1 MSMRRPDFQPSRSR
15 VHELRLLVEEA
26 SIDLRRQLAPGTTPY
41 PDHSSS
47 DYLAKIAAAR
57 ALRDELDKLEMR
69 AAQQARGLGASWAD
83 LGTAAG
89 ITRASAQSRYGAATV
104 EERRTAYRDRGR
116 SGDKRQSTPQHERS
130 DDR

>member
-1 MSMRRPDFQPSRSR
+1 M
-15 VHELRLLVEEA
+15 
-26 SIDLRRQLAPGTTPY
+26 DLRRQLAPGSTPF
-41 PDHSSS
+41 PDHTPS
-47 DYLAKIAAAR
+47 DYLAKVVAAR
-57 ALRDELDKLEMR
+57 ALRDELDKLEMA
-69 AAQQARGLGASWAD
+69 AAQEARKLGVSWAD

-104 EERRTAYRDRGR
+104 EERRTAYRDRGH